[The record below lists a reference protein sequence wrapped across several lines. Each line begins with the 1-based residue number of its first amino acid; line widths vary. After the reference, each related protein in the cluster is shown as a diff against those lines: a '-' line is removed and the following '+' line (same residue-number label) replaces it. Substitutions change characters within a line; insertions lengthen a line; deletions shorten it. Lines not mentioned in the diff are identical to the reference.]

1 MTKSD
6 LKSTIERIIEK
17 KVKLEVKKQLSEIL
31 IKENVRSSKTTK
43 PKFKKEV
50 VQQKNMKHYTKN
62 ESLNK
67 ILNETANGDWKTLGG
82 EGKVFD
88 SNNMAD
94 MLGYGDMGT
103 GGTKEDKLNV
113 NAAKT
118 LSDANV
124 STEQVPDHVMN
135 ALTRD
140 YSDLMKHDKMK
151 GK

>member
-1 MTKSD
+1 MTKTE
-6 LKSTIERIIEK
+6 LKTTIERIVEK

-31 IKENVRSSKTTK
+31 IKESAHS
-43 PKFKKEV
+43 PKIVKKQV
-50 VQQKNMKHYTKN
+50 VQQKEMKHYTSN

-88 SNNMAD
+88 TNNMAD
-94 MLGYGDMGT
+94 MLGYGDMGR
-103 GGTKEDKLNV
+103 GGTKEQKLNV

-124 STEQVPDHVMN
+124 STEQVPDHVMK

>member
-1 MTKSD
+1 MTKTE
-6 LKSTIERIIEK
+6 LKTTIERIVEK

-31 IKENVRSSKTTK
+31 IKESAHS
-43 PKFKKEV
+43 PE
-50 VQQKNMKHYTKN
+50 MKHYTSN

-88 SNNMAD
+88 TNNMAD
-94 MLGYGDMGT
+94 MLGYGDMGR
-103 GGTKEDKLNV
+103 GGTKEQKLNI

-124 STEQVPDHVMN
+124 STEQVPDHVMK

>member
-1 MTKSD
+1 MTKTE
-6 LKSTIERIIEK
+6 LKTTIERIVEK

-31 IKENVRSSKTTK
+31 IKESAHSPKIAK
-43 PKFKKEV
+43 PKVKKQV
-50 VQQKNMKHYTKN
+50 VLQKEMIHYTCN

-88 SNNMAD
+88 TNNMAD
-94 MLGYGDMGT
+94 MLGYGDMGR
-103 GGTKEDKLNV
+103 GGTKEQKLNV

-124 STEQVPDHVMN
+124 STEQVPDHVMK